1 MIGGM
6 SKKFHLL
13 WAVFPLLIAIL
24 LYGYTVRIPFYLDD
38 IPNFQIVTEGDG
50 IEQWDGDPAFP
61 YYRPMTFSVWKLV
74 DEIISPR
81 QPAVYH
87 WLNVLLFGATGVLIG
102 QIAYHLSQ
110 KSRGAM
116 GIAGTAF
123 IIFPFSYQAVIWI
136 SSFFHILTG
145 FAVCL
150 SLWASVR
157 WLQKRAGFPIL
168 MLVWFSALAGTF
180 AHENGVLLLPF
191 MVGLVMVRAFRVR
204 PNFWRTA
211 AILLPVIALSGVYL
225 GLRYSVP
232 HAAEAYITRN
242 VSPNFTA
249 SYFLQGLGYPTHAAA
264 RRILGYGEASPY
276 INLSMALTIGLAG
289 LTLVLVWFRAP
300 RLMLPAL
307 FGLGWYLIAAIPS
320 IFFLELNYTLGSP
333 RLMYISALGASLFWG
348 AALGGLLHSFKRLWR
363 NMVLTLLAVPVLVSL
378 PFLSARRE
386 EMLLQSQYGWQLIDV
401 VESHLIYNDQQV
413 LLVNAPAYLSPHK
426 TTFLL
431 GTEGSVF
438 MLNGSDYNA
447 FVRLNTNQPAAAPFD
462 RVAAHLESIK
472 YKPFNFTPQNSPIF
486 GEELYSTLDQ
496 TDHVIVTY
504 FQGKDFYPV
513 YTGGHAATLPGAPQV
528 AYPEI
533 GLSLLHAEAHFASDQ
548 QTITILTQWE
558 IDQPA
563 PVRVFVHA
571 FCGAEFVGQADGDL
585 WGNLYP
591 ISEWE
596 SRQPITD
603 IRQIFLSSPVDE
615 DCLQLSTGVYWV
627 SNIVRLSPLDLTTQ
641 QPFANDVIPIESV
654 IQSDIPFFPRQ

>member
-1 MIGGM
+1 M

-225 GLRYSVP
+225 GLRYTVP

-300 RLMLPAL
+300 PPD
-307 FGLGWYLIAAIPS
+307 AAS
-320 IFFLELNYTLGSP
+320 TVRSWLVFDSCHTLYIFPGTELHPRFAAPHVYQRTGSEPFLGS
-333 RLMYISALGASLFWG
+333 SSWG
-348 AALGGLLHSFKRLWR
+348 AAPFVQTPLAKYGAYPVSSPGAGEPSFSVGAAGR
-363 NMVLTLLAVPVLVSL
+363 
-378 PFLSARRE
+378 
-386 EMLLQSQYGWQLIDV
+386 
-401 VESHLIYNDQQV
+401 
-413 LLVNAPAYLSPHK
+413 NAPAKSI
-426 TTFLL
+426 
-431 GTEGSVF
+431 
-438 MLNGSDYNA
+438 
-447 FVRLNTNQPAAAPFD
+447 RLAVD
-462 RVAAHLESIK
+462 RRSGI
-472 YKPFNFTPQNSPIF
+472 
-486 GEELYSTLDQ
+486 TLD
-496 TDHVIVTY
+496 
-504 FQGKDFYPV
+504 
-513 YTGGHAATLPGAPQV
+513 L
-528 AYPEI
+528 
-533 GLSLLHAEAHFASDQ
+533 
-548 QTITILTQWE
+548 
-558 IDQPA
+558 
-563 PVRVFVHA
+563 
-571 FCGAEFVGQADGDL
+571 
-585 WGNLYP
+585 
-591 ISEWE
+591 
-596 SRQPITD
+596 
-603 IRQIFLSSPVDE
+603 
-615 DCLQLSTGVYWV
+615 
-627 SNIVRLSPLDLTTQ
+627 
-641 QPFANDVIPIESV
+641 
-654 IQSDIPFFPRQ
+654 